1 MACVWLTAI
10 LERTRATRHCT
21 LGRPGRFG
29 RTSAAVPAVPLH
41 PLSRKDGV
49 SAATEEV
56 LGAAHD
62 KEVLL
67 FCLQRLAVDGAFD

>member
-21 LGRPGRFG
+21 LGRPGRLG

-41 PLSRKDGV
+41 PLSRKDVV

-62 KEVLL
+62 KELLL
-67 FCLQRLAVDGAFD
+67 FYLQRLAVDGAFD